1 MDENETHLSAT
12 EARGGQKTNTV
23 RYVLGISL
31 FAIVHDLRHRAD
43 SSIGKSDKTMTSPL
57 VLESSGRLSS
67 RSDR

>member
-31 FAIVHDLRHRAD
+31 AAIIIIFAILLFSYR
-43 SSIGKSDKTMTSPL
+43 
-57 VLESSGRLSS
+57 
-67 RSDR
+67 